1 MCGKN
6 TTTGVFFLILV
17 EIYRRRNLMLAKELI
32 SEIIPSLK
40 TSDTG
45 QTALNWMEIF
55 RISHLPIVNNQDFL
69 GLISDADI
77 FDMNQP
83 EEPIGN
89 HKLTL
94 FKPYVLTEQHLYEVI
109 GLAAR
114 LKLSVIPV
122 LDENNHFKG
131 VITTSDLIKYIAG
144 VSSMDQ
150 PGGIIVLEVLERD
163 YSLSQIAQIIEGNS
177 IKVLSMYITSPPES
191 TRLEVT
197 VKVNSSDLSSV
208 IRTFERY
215 NYEVKTWVSSDDNLD
230 RFYTERFDMFMKYLN
245 I

>member
-1 MCGKN
+1 M
-6 TTTGVFFLILV
+6 I
-17 EIYRRRNLMLAKELI
+17 AKDLI
-32 SEIIPSLK
+32 SEVVPSLK

-77 FDMNQP
+77 YDMNQP

-89 HKLTL
+89 HSLTL
-94 FKPYVLTEQHLYEVI
+94 LKPYVTTEQHIFEVI
-109 GLAAR
+109 GLASR
-114 LKLSVIPV
+114 LKLTVVPV
-122 LDENNHFKG
+122 LDNKNHYKG
-131 VITTSDLIKYIAG
+131 IITTTDLVRYLAG
-144 VSSMDQ
+144 ISSMDQ
-150 PGGIIVLEVLERD
+150 PGGIIVLELTERD
-163 YSLSQIAQIIEGNS
+163 YSLSQIAQIVESNNV
-177 IKVLSMYITSPPES
+177 KVLSMYITSPPDS

-197 VKVNSSDLSSV
+197 IKVSSNDIASV

-215 NYEVKTWVSSDDNLD
+215 NYDVKTWVTNDDSMD
-230 RFYTERFDMFMKYLN
+230 RFYSERFDLLMKYLN

>member
-1 MCGKN
+1 MIAN
-6 TTTGVFFLILV
+6 D
-17 EIYRRRNLMLAKELI
+17 LI

-69 GLISDADI
+69 GLISDNDI
-77 FDMNQP
+77 YDMNQP
-83 EEPIGN
+83 DEPIGN
-89 HKLTL
+89 HELTL
-94 FKPYVLTEQHLYEVI
+94 LKPYVTTDQHLFEVI
-109 GLAAR
+109 GLAAH
-114 LKLSVIPV
+114 LKLSVVPV
-122 LDENNHFKG
+122 LSNNNHYKG

-144 VSSMDQ
+144 TSSMDQ
-150 PGGIIVLEVLERD
+150 PGGIIVLELIERD
-163 YSLSQIAQIIEGNS
+163 YSLSQIAQIVESNNV
-177 IKVLSMYITSPPES
+177 KVLSMYITSPAES

-197 VKVNSSDLSSV
+197 LKVNTTDLLAL

-215 NYEVKTWVSSDDNLD
+215 SYEVKTWVTTNDSID
-230 RFYTERFDMFMKYLN
+230 RFYSERFDLLMKYLN